1 MNKKTIKHSII
12 FVVSIVMLGFFLN
25 FFGRNTFLLNGMV
38 KQLVDTAKGSEGIE
52 VLDSRSN
59 YGKLVGNGNGI
70 EYYGAVLVK
79 ASSEEDVQKVVAELK
94 EDYDVIRYREQSD
107 KVVDAEYLPGVYY
120 MVEDY
125 VFEQSVD
132 SLYSIY
138 FITTHEDSNLLD
150 MKGDSV
156 KKSL

>member
-1 MNKKTIKHSII
+1 
-12 FVVSIVMLGFFLN
+12 
-25 FFGRNTFLLNGMV
+25 MV
-38 KQLVDTAKGSEGIE
+38 KQLADTVKKADGIE
-52 VLDSRSN
+52 ILDIRSD

-94 EDYDVIRYREQSD
+94 DDYEVIRYREQMD

-125 VFEQSVD
+125 VFELSAD

-138 FITTHEDSNLLD
+138 FITTHEDSNMLD
-150 MKGDSV
+150 PKGH
-156 KKSL
+156 

>member
-1 MNKKTIKHSII
+1 MKIKSII
-12 FVVSIVMLGFFLN
+12 KWSIFLVIIVAFLGLFIN

-38 KQLVDTAKGSEGIE
+38 KQLADTAKKADGIE
-52 VLDSRSN
+52 ILDTRSD

-94 EDYDVIRYREQSD
+94 DDYEVIRYREQTD

-125 VFEQSVD
+125 VFEQSAD

-138 FITTHEDSNLLD
+138 FIMTHEDSNLLD
-150 MKGDSV
+150 PKGH
-156 KKSL
+156 